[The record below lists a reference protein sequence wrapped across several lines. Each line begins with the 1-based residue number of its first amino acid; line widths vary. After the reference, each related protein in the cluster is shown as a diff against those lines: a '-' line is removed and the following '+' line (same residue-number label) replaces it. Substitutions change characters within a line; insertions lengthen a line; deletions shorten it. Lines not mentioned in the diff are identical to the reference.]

1 MTEIPDP
8 DSFSMSQPTP
18 RAVDSITACRRPL
31 TWRKKLFFS
40 LVSTTIVLV
49 IFELLLSAIGIE
61 PQYLSADPF
70 VGFRPG
76 VPLFVRDGDIYRT
89 HPSKRMFFNDQSFS
103 ATKPP
108 GTYRIFCMGGSTTFG
123 HPYDDGTSFVGW
135 LRARLQDAEPD
146 RNWEVINCGGISYA
160 SYRISR
166 LMQELNQFQP
176 DMYIFYEG
184 HNEFLE
190 ERTYGDFKRRS
201 VVTRGADLLVAR
213 TRIGTALASI
223 MGRTPTEQKP
233 MLSPEVDTILEN
245 SVGPEKYHR
254 DLAWRSAVIIHF
266 QESLQRACGVA
277 RAAGAKMVIVKPAS
291 NVRSFTPFKSEH
303 GISDPSDLERW
314 SSLVETGR
322 AEYAAGRLSGAAT
335 NFVAAAA
342 LDPQHAMTQ
351 WEAGNAMFLSNKV
364 QESLPYFQRAI
375 DEDVCPLR
383 AVSEILT
390 AVETVTRDQR
400 VPLIDFPRIIE
411 DEVQHSAGH
420 RIPGD
425 ESFLDHLHPTIEN
438 NRRLGWAL
446 YEELVTQGIV
456 RSVPTSDEL
465 IQRISARVLQDQDA
479 ARQAM
484 ALVQVAQVLSWGGKN
499 AEAMRPLEQAEQLS
513 PGLSCVVFYKGQVLE
528 KQGDLEG
535 AFASFEEAVRRNP
548 HDFFA
553 LAELARSHWLRQ
565 EIAASQACYER
576 AIQNV
581 TDAAPVSF
589 RADLHVGLGTTLA
602 AQDRWDDAEAEYRK
616 ALQILPCAHEALAGL
631 ESLKNRN

>member
-1 MTEIPDP
+1 M
-8 DSFSMSQPTP
+8 
-18 RAVDSITACRRPL
+18 
-31 TWRKKLFFS
+31 
-40 LVSTTIVLV
+40 
-49 IFELLLSAIGIE
+49 
-61 PQYLSADPF
+61 
-70 VGFRPG
+70 
-76 VPLFVRDGDIYRT
+76 FVRDGALYRT

-103 ATKPP
+103 ATKSR
-108 GTYRIFCMGGSTTFG
+108 GTFRIFCMGGSTTFG

-190 ERTYGDFKRRS
+190 ERTYGDFKGRS
-201 VVTRGADLLVAR
+201 VVTRGADLLVTR
-213 TRIGTALASI
+213 TRIGTAFASI

-254 DLAWRSAVIIHF
+254 DLAWRSAVIGHF

-303 GISDPSDLERW
+303 GISDPSYLERW
-314 SSLVETGR
+314 RSLVETGR
-322 AEYAAGRLSGAAT
+322 TEYAAGRLSDAAT

-342 LDPQHAMTQ
+342 MDPQHAMTQ
-351 WEAGNAMFLSNKV
+351 WEAGNALFLSNKV

-390 AVETVTRDQR
+390 TVETVANDQH

-411 DEVQHSAGH
+411 EEVQQSAGH

-446 YEELVTQGIV
+446 YDELVTQGIV
-456 RSVPTSDEL
+456 RSVASSDEI
-465 IQRISARVLQDQDA
+465 IQRISAKLLRDQDG
-479 ARQAM
+479 ARQAL

-499 AEAMRPLEQAEQLS
+499 AEAMKPLEQAEQLS

-535 AFASFEEAVRRNP
+535 AFLSFKEAVRRNP
-548 HDFFA
+548 NDFFA
-553 LAELARSHWLRQ
+553 LAELARSQWLRQ
-565 EIAASQACYER
+565 DITAAQTCYER

-602 AQDRWDDAEAEYRK
+602 AQDRRDEAAAEYRK
-616 ALQILPCAHEALAGL
+616 ALQILPGSHEALAGL
-631 ESLKNRN
+631 ESLRNRN